1 MAEIKIIYGSTTGC
15 TESAAQAVAAA
26 LGAGTVCS
34 IAAAEAADFEADL
47 LILGSS
53 TWGIGE
59 LQDDWI
65 GGIDKLDSIDLT
77 GKKVALFGLGDQ
89 DGFGDSFCDAL
100 GIIAEKVSGRGAV
113 IVGRTSTEGYRHS
126 GSAAVSDGMFC
137 GLALDENNQPEL
149 TASRIEK
156 WVAQLKQE
164 I

>member
-15 TESAAQAVAAA
+15 TESAAQTIGAAI
-26 LGAGTVCS
+26 GAERIIN
-34 IAAAEAADFEADL
+34 IADAAEADFQADL

-65 GGIDKLDSIDLT
+65 SGIDRLDSIDLT
-77 GKKVALFGLGDQ
+77 GKKVAVFGTGDQ
-89 DGFGDSFCDAL
+89 DGFSDTFCDAM
-100 GIIAEKVSGRGAV
+100 GIIAAKAAERGAI
-113 IVGRTSTEGYRHS
+113 IVGKTSTAGYRH
-126 GSAAVSDGMFC
+126 AASVAADGDKFC
-137 GLALDENNQPEL
+137 GLALDDNNQGEL
-149 TASRIEK
+149 TASRIEA

>member
-15 TESAAQAVAAA
+15 TESAAQAVGAAI
-26 LGAGTVCS
+26 GAAS
-34 IAAAEAADFEADL
+34 ILNITDAAAADFDADL

-65 GGIDKLDSIDLT
+65 SGIEKLDAVDLT
-77 GKKVALFGLGDQ
+77 GKKVAVFGLGDQ
-89 DGFGDSFCDAL
+89 DGFGDSFCDAI
-100 GIIAEKVSGRGAV
+100 GIIAEKAKTRGAV
-113 IVGRTSTEGYRHS
+113 IVGETSAEGYRHS
-126 GSAAVSDGMFC
+126 ASAAEKDGVFC

-149 TASRIEK
+149 TASRIDA